1 MNETIKMLLNHTSI
15 RKYQD
20 RTIDRETVDI
30 IIQCAQMAP
39 TSSHYQAYTIIEV
52 RDPSKKEVLF
62 EISGGQQWIK
72 AAPLVL
78 LFCADLHRGSKF
90 YKGVDKEVFSNT
102 ECYTVAVVDASLAMQ
117 KAFIA
122 AQSMG
127 LGGVVVGGIRNNVG
141 KISKTFKLPDMV
153 APLYLL
159 CLGYPDDTPEL
170 KPRLPIDEI
179 CKVDFYDESQQE
191 RLIVEY
197 DEVVKKYYT
206 DRTKGKI
213 TETWTERC
221 GKMLMDKTRDDV
233 GIFFRKIGLL
243 KK

>member
-20 RTIDRETVDI
+20 RPIDREMVDT

-52 RDPSKKEVLF
+52 RDTSKIDVLYD
-62 EISGGQQWIK
+62 IAGGQEWIK
-72 AAPLVL
+72 TAPLVL
-78 LFCADLHRGSKF
+78 LFCADLHRGRKF

-127 LGGVVVGGIRNNVG
+127 LGGVTVGGIRNNVE
-141 KISKTFKLPDMV
+141 KLSEIFELPDMV
-153 APLYLL
+153 APLFLL
-159 CLGYPDDTPEL
+159 CLGYPDDKPDK
-170 KPRLPIDEI
+170 KPRLPMEEI

-191 RLIVEY
+191 RLIGEF
-197 DEVVKKYYT
+197 DETVRDYYIQ
-206 DRTKGKI
+206 RTQGKI
-213 TETWTERC
+213 RDTWTERC
-221 GKMLMDKTRDDV
+221 GKLLMAKTRDDV
-233 GIFFRKIGLL
+233 GVFFRKIGLL